1 MPIAVLIGA
10 YAWITGD
17 DVVSVN
23 DQYVYGFTA
32 FLSTIGITFFIS
44 FFFGSFWTTV
54 QWFGFVI
61 YSRFRPIRLRYY
73 ENKQA

>member
-1 MPIAVLIGA
+1 MPIALLIGA

-23 DQYVYGFTA
+23 DQHVYGFTA
-32 FLSTIGITFFIS
+32 FLSMIVTTFFVS
-44 FFFGSFWTTV
+44 FIFGSCWTTV
-54 QWFGFVI
+54 QWFGFII

-73 ENKQA
+73 ANKQA